1 MIFHYLNTFVFEIE
15 TVLKTCICVQSLLG
29 LRKINEGGHIMSKML
44 HTCVRV
50 ENLEESI
57 RFYEEAFGFKETR
70 RKDFPE
76 HKFTIVYLAF
86 EGDDYE
92 LELTYNYGHGPYEIG
107 DGYGHIA
114 ISAKDLEALHAEH
127 VAKGYDVTDLKGL
140 PGHPANYYFV
150 KDLDGYKIEVI
161 REK

>member
-1 MIFHYLNTFVFEIE
+1 
-15 TVLKTCICVQSLLG
+15 
-29 LRKINEGGHIMSKML
+29 MSKML

-50 ENLEESI
+50 QNLEESI
-57 RFYEEAFGFKETR
+57 RFYEEAFGFKETH

-76 HKFTIVYLAF
+76 HKFTIVY
-86 EGDDYE
+86 
-92 LELTYNYGHGPYEIG
+92 YGHGPYEIG

-114 ISAKDLEALHAEH
+114 ISAKDLEGLHAEH
-127 VAKGYDVTDLKGL
+127 VAKGYDVTELKGL

>member
-1 MIFHYLNTFVFEIE
+1 
-15 TVLKTCICVQSLLG
+15 
-29 LRKINEGGHIMSKML
+29 MSKML

-76 HKFTIVYLAF
+76 HKFTIAYLAF

-114 ISAKDLEALHAEH
+114 ISAKDLEGLHAEH

-140 PGHPANYYFV
+140 PGYPANYYFV

>member
-1 MIFHYLNTFVFEIE
+1 MKRRREVKN
-15 TVLKTCICVQSLLG
+15 
-29 LRKINEGGHIMSKML
+29 
-44 HTCVRV
+44 
-50 ENLEESI
+50 
-57 RFYEEAFGFKETR
+57 KETR

-76 HKFTIVYLAF
+76 HKFTIAYLAF

-127 VAKGYDVTDLKGL
+127 VAKGYDVTELKGL

>member
-1 MIFHYLNTFVFEIE
+1 
-15 TVLKTCICVQSLLG
+15 
-29 LRKINEGGHIMSKML
+29 MSKML

-50 ENLEESI
+50 QNLEESI
-57 RFYEEAFGFKETR
+57 RFYEEAFGFKETH

-114 ISAKDLEALHAEH
+114 ISDKDLEALHAEH
-127 VAKGYDVTDLKGL
+127 VAKGYDVTELKGL